1 MAKQLHVIHRHTS
14 ATLNP
19 GSGSTDNAKLAL
31 GEIAVQH
38 NANDPAL
45 WIKVGDSSS
54 STPYHYVKFTP
65 ATSLV
70 DSVSSEGGQLL
81 EGDVLFASG
90 TTATTSQV
98 TEAVNFKSEG
108 GKMTGN
114 IILDKSLDTGSTHAV
129 VNSAV
134 TTAINEVKDSA
145 HTHTNKTVLDGI
157 TSAKVSNW
165 DAGYTYRVTGATGDT
180 YVTASVANNKV
191 TVGAT
196 SALTE
201 AVGKAHTHN
210 NQAVLDG
217 ITSGKVSNWD
227 SAFTNML
234 TGVTHGTD
242 GTFVTTT
249 VGDKSNKSQSI
260 GVAVTTAATSAATS
274 SANGL
279 ATAYET
285 KQYIDSKTTNIKN
298 VTTIDGQAVG
308 SSADTLNFA
317 TGNSLVTKSTAK
329 NGNVITTTIGVTT
342 GATSSSTAGL
352 AVNTDVKD
360 YVDKATITGDGFVI
374 GASGLSVSHKAYSVT
389 NTAKTASPAHGG
401 TFVAISDIKYD
412 GHGHVSA
419 ATATTVTLPFETTL
433 STGTSGS
440 GNVVT
445 GITVDN
451 HKVTKVMGYAVTS
464 ASGDDYISA
473 NTTNGALTV
482 QLKSVAAA
490 SEDIAGA
497 SATGSVAD
505 AKAVKDY
512 VDSQVTSSVNYKGAT
527 SSLPNTASS
536 VGDLFI
542 TTGSIAIPSGRSGS
556 GVAVTAETGDYIIC
570 RDSGTTASKWDVIEK
585 NLTGAVTSSAA
596 LTTNALVVGN
606 ANNQTVKK
614 ASAVGDASHPIYI
627 NASGVPVSGNAIPTV
642 SATDGSNAL
651 AWNSAVTLATVTI
664 NGTAT
669 TIDAKL
675 PANPNTDTATTED
688 GHYEPSTTAET
699 IGATSGDN
707 YIKGIRV
714 DSKNHVISVVTGTP
728 KNTTYTFASGASG
741 NFTVTPAGGSAQTV
755 SIGKPATAGTAD
767 KVGNKLTITYEDGTA
782 SKEYDG
788 SSAVTFEIP
797 KVVDEHVTA
806 VGNHYTPTSS
816 TTKSATTNYAIAGLR
831 MDAAGHVTAV
841 VDSAHKV
848 EKDVPSNA
856 VFTDTKVTSAAN
868 HYTGGTAAST
878 AGTST
883 TFIRQIVLDAAKHVV
898 SVTTG
903 SPAAVAVVD
912 CASTI
917 TTASTT
923 LGTIDGNAI
932 TAKIGVTNSGATIP
946 MSASTATTLATVG
959 GVNITAKTSM
969 NKLTI
974 AGANSKEN
982 GETFD
987 GKSDIEILVLDCGEY

>member
-134 TTAINEVKDSA
+134 TTAINEVKLSA
-145 HTHTNKTVLDGI
+145 HTHSNKTVLDGI
-157 TSAKVSNW
+157 NATNVSNW
-165 DAGYTYRVTGATGDT
+165 GDGYTYRVTGATGDT

-201 AVGKAHTHN
+201 AVGKAHDHSN
-210 NQAVLDG
+210 KGVLDG
-217 ITSGKVSNWD
+217 IASGDVSNWN
-227 SAFTNML
+227 SAFNNML
-234 TGVTHGTD
+234 TGVTRGTD

-249 VGDKSNKSQSI
+249 VGTKSNKSQSI

-285 KQYIDSKTTNIKN
+285 KQYIDSKSGNIKN

-329 NGNVITTTIGVTT
+329 SGNVITTTIGVTT
-342 GATSSSTAGL
+342 GTTSSSTPGL

-389 NTAKTASPAHGG
+389 NTAKTASPAHNG

-419 ATATTVTLPFETTL
+419 ATATTVTLPPETTL

-490 SEDIAGA
+490 KEDIAGA

-512 VDSQVTSSVNYKGAT
+512 VEQQITSSVQYCGAT
-527 SSLPNTASS
+527 ATLPTSTG
-536 VGDLFI
+536 VGDLYI
-542 TTGSIAIPSGRSGS
+542 ASAQIAVPAGSSATGA
-556 GVAVTAETGDYIIC
+556 ATTAETGDYLIS
-570 RDSGTTASKWDVIEK
+570 RSAGKWDVIEK

-596 LTTNALVVGN
+596 LTANALVVGN
-606 ANNQTVKK
+606 GNQTVKK
-614 ASAVGDASHPIYI
+614 ASGVGDASHPIYI
-627 NASGVPVSGNAIPTV
+627 NSSGVPVSGNAIPTV

-651 AWNSAVTLATVTI
+651 AWDSAVTLATVTI

-675 PANPNTDTATTED
+675 PANPNTDTATTET

-699 IGATSGDN
+699 IGATTGDN

-728 KNTTYTFASGASG
+728 KNTTYTFASGATG
-741 NFTVTPAGGSAQTV
+741 NFTVTPAGGTAQTV

-767 KVGNKLTITYEDGTA
+767 KVGNKLTITYADGTA

-788 SSAVTFEIP
+788 SSAVTFQIP

-841 VDSAHKV
+841 VNSAHKV
-848 EKDVPSNA
+848 EKDVPSTA
-856 VFTDTKVTSAAN
+856 EFTDTKVTSAAN

-923 LGTIDGNAI
+923 LGTIDGHAI

-974 AGANSKEN
+974 AGANSKVD